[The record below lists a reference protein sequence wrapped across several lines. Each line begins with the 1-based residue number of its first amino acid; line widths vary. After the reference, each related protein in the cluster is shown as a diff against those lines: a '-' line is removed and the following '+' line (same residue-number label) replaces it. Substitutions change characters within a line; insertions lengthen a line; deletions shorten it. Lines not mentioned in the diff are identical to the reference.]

1 MDNQNANNG
10 GFPQNQNPPQ
20 NNNPNAYENVRTQ
33 SVIESAREVAEKE
46 LAAQQ
51 AYNAQALKSQQAAIR
66 RENNKYTAVKVALVI
81 FGIIIAVA
89 LIWLIIEVVK
99 SLNVRPDT
107 DGCVNK
113 DGTISKSCCDR
124 EEYKNNTSC
133 QNVEDPL
140 PTIEGYKCTQK
151 DCKKMADIVKDE
163 RMIIHDGKFIVYDAK
178 NNTTTT
184 TTIDNSIDYLS
195 MSVFEWGSGK
205 YYAILNPATEEYG
218 LFSIND
224 NHQVIPN
231 KVSRFYHDINHVA
244 YNGMKDVLGKYII
257 ARESSEYRLYDLSTG
272 DVLASA
278 AEGVYTYGK
287 YVMEYHTGGIRR
299 LYNFNKK
306 EISIVN
312 PGEEVYIR
320 DGYAVV
326 FGKSFYVYDNLG
338 NKQNSSNN
346 NIYKD
351 ILKHKTSER
360 ADYLKKTSSYYH
372 MPVSRS
378 YATE

>member
-1 MDNQNANNG
+1 
-10 GFPQNQNPPQ
+10 
-20 NNNPNAYENVRTQ
+20 
-33 SVIESAREVAEKE
+33 
-46 LAAQQ
+46 
-51 AYNAQALKSQQAAIR
+51 
-66 RENNKYTAVKVALVI
+66 
-81 FGIIIAVA
+81 
-89 LIWLIIEVVK
+89 
-99 SLNVRPDT
+99 
-107 DGCVNK
+107 
-113 DGTISKSCCDR
+113 
-124 EEYKNNTSC
+124 
-133 QNVEDPL
+133 
-140 PTIEGYKCTQK
+140 
-151 DCKKMADIVKDE
+151 
-163 RMIIHDGKFIVYDAK
+163 
-178 NNTTTT
+178 
-184 TTIDNSIDYLS
+184 

-360 ADYLKKTSSYYH
+360 ANYLKKTSSYYH

-378 YATE
+378 YTTE